1 MAVQR
6 SVKSREEETQC
17 CESLLAINNFKFWPV
32 DRVSSSID
40 ADNGAEEI
48 TVIIF
53 DEVVKQGFPFSGAP
67 RVFALVFRNFQKSPW
82 NPGQRPV
89 IPDIC

>member
-6 SVKSREEETQC
+6 SVKRREEETQC
-17 CESLLAINNFKFWPV
+17 RESLLAINNFEFRPI
-32 DRVSSSID
+32 DRVRSSID

-53 DEVVKQGFPFSGAP
+53 DKVIKQGFPFSGAS
-67 RVFALVFRNFQKSPW
+67 RVFTLVFWDFKNHLGIW
-82 NPGQRPV
+82 V
-89 IPDIC
+89 EDL